1 MDDVHIGVALPTA
14 NAGWSTGTDPHL
26 LLDFAVQAED
36 LGYRSLWAGDT
47 LLSPVLET
55 VTTLAA
61 VAAATSSVTLGTAAL
76 LPAFRTPVQTAQALA
91 SLDLLSGGRLVVTV
105 GAGFPG
111 RSERE
116 YALAGTPW
124 EQRFVRLDE
133 TVALWRKLWTADDP
147 VSVHG
152 SVVHIEDAVPV
163 VRPRRPGG
171 PPVWLAGATPRALA
185 RVARSYDGWLPYPPD
200 PADFASGLA
209 TIERAA
215 AEAGRG
221 PVTPALFAT
230 VLMTEDV
237 RGGRAALDGFTRTT
251 YGVPLEIAETIQ
263 LLVAG
268 PAEHIRARLEPYV
281 RAGARHI
288 VLRIAAVEIAQQAR
302 QLRALAGVLG

>member
-14 NAGWSTGTDPHL
+14 NAEWSTGTDPRRL
-26 LLDFAVQAED
+26 IDFAVQAED

-47 LLSPVLET
+47 LLRPVLEPL
-55 VTTLAA
+55 TTLAA
-61 VAAATSSVTLGTAAL
+61 VAAATSSVTLGTAAM

-116 YALAGTPW
+116 YAMAGTPW
-124 EQRFVRLDE
+124 EQRFARLDE
-133 TVALWRKLWTADDP
+133 TVALWRVLWTADGP
-147 VSVHG
+147 VSVRG
-152 SVVHIEDAVPV
+152 TAVHIEDALPV
-163 VRPRRPGG
+163 VRPHRQGG
-171 PPVWLAGATPRALA
+171 PPVWLAGATPPALA
-185 RVARSYDGWLPYPPD
+185 RTARSYDGWLPYIPD

-209 TIERAA
+209 TIERAVA
-215 AEAGRG
+215 DAGRG

-230 VLMTEDV
+230 VLMAEDV
-237 RGGRAALDGFTRTT
+237 LGGRAALDRFTRST

-268 PAEHIRARLEPYV
+268 PAEHIGARLEPYV

-288 VLRIAAVEIAQQAR
+288 VLRIAALEISEQAR
-302 QLRALAGVLG
+302 QLSALAEVLG